1 MAVRGINKVMLVGRL
16 GKDPEV
22 RYIPNGGAVANL
34 QVATSET
41 WRDKQTGEMREQ
53 TEWHRVVLFGKL
65 AEVAGEY
72 LRKGAQVYIEGQLRT
87 RSWEDNGI
95 TRYVTEILVK
105 TTGTMQMLGRAAG
118 AQTQPEEGQQFSA
131 QPQPEPQSEA
141 GTKKGGAKT
150 KGRGR
155 KAAQPEP
162 QLQPPEG
169 DDYGFSDD
177 IRAAGSDERRELTHA
192 VMRELDAPDNWTM
205 NGEYG
210 SEFGGFF
217 PVQVRF
223 TPAHERFHLALCSPG
238 DVSQVWVLV
247 LVNAGGEPFAVVQV
261 QRRFAPEAVS
271 HSLALA
277 ASLDAQGYSVNDII
291 HILMAEGG
299 QA

>member
-1 MAVRGINKVMLVGRL
+1 MYIPQNFLPKSRQKLLRSAPGQSFPSVAVMPLAAKVLKKVMV
-16 GKDPEV
+16 
-22 RYIPNGGAVANL
+22 N
-34 QVATSET
+34 
-41 WRDKQTGEMREQ
+41 
-53 TEWHRVVLFGKL
+53 
-65 AEVAGEY
+65 
-72 LRKGAQVYIEGQLRT
+72 
-87 RSWEDNGI
+87 
-95 TRYVTEILVK
+95 
-105 TTGTMQMLGRAAG
+105 
-118 AQTQPEEGQQFSA
+118 
-131 QPQPEPQSEA
+131 
-141 GTKKGGAKT
+141 
-150 KGRGR
+150 
-155 KAAQPEP
+155 
-162 QLQPPEG
+162 
-169 DDYGFSDD
+169 